1 MSEVDSHLTPAR
13 PPRPPLP
20 VPPGAVETR
29 GGVWRLGPVLVAER
43 SARLPRWCLHCG
55 RPTGRVLRRTL
66 SWNPRMLLVSLL
78 PSTLVSLAGSLFARR
93 TAFELP
99 LCRRHV
105 WWGRARFALGLLL
118 CVAGFVAVFQA
129 MVAASWPA
137 AALAAGLFAVGIFL
151 LAWNSAPVVT
161 VKIDEHH
168 VWLGGISPLYLERL
182 PPVPTWV
189 PPP

>member
-20 VPPGAVETR
+20 VPPGAVEAR

-55 RPTGRVLRRTL
+55 RPTERVLRRTL
-66 SWNPRMLLVSLL
+66 SWYPGMLLVSLL
-78 PSTLVSLAGSLFARR
+78 PSTLVSLAGPLFDRR
-93 TAFELP
+93 AVFELP

-105 WWGRARFALGLLL
+105 WWGRAKFALGLLL

-161 VKIDEHH
+161 VKIDERH
-168 VWLGGISPLYLERL
+168 VWLGGISPVYLERL
-182 PPVPTWV
+182 PPVPAWV